1 MTDAPAQS
9 KILPNSFQT
18 PNYFVDELMRLLTGN
33 EQKCLS
39 VVCRK
44 TFGWQKRSDRISKSQ
59 IVDLAGLS
67 DAAVDECM
75 AALVRYG
82 VVVRVRENVNNLGV
96 EWAPQT
102 DDSRIDLD
110 GLNVRLTERRG
121 INAQRAA
128 KARAKKSQGGDVGQP
143 QDVAQPQ
150 GGDVGQPPQ
159 KPLSKDNDDDNSARV
174 FKAYEANIGVIVP
187 NIADAIEAWLS
198 VDKVPADW
206 IVEAI
211 DLAAQYNSRNW
222 KYIEAILKRWQTN
235 GKDAPKPK
243 GETHGKSV
251 SNRGGRPVEQ
261 AAPTDADREAAELVR
276 QRKQGSRV

>member
-128 KARAKKSQGGDVGQP
+128 KARAKKSKGGDVGQP
-143 QDVAQPQ
+143 QVVAQPQ

-159 KPLSKDNDDDNSARV
+159 KPLSKDNISSSSNGGFGEIFALYEQEIGGLTPMVRDELNDALTVYPPEWIPEAIAIAVKRNARRWDYV
-174 FKAYEANIGVIVP
+174 EGVLKKCLKKGVRPSESKSP
-187 NIADAIEAWLS
+187 NARIPQKGAS
-198 VDKVPADW
+198 NPAD
-206 IVEAI
+206 II
-211 DLAAQYNSRNW
+211 DEVL
-222 KYIEAILKRWQTN
+222 
-235 GKDAPKPK
+235 
-243 GETHGKSV
+243 GE
-251 SNRGGRPVEQ
+251 
-261 AAPTDADREAAELVR
+261 
-276 QRKQGSRV
+276 